1 MADDLVI
8 YFAFGSCMS
17 PQDFQRTVPQFEIL
31 GPAVLQDYKVAFT
44 HYSVGRAGG
53 VADIVAAPGQRA
65 EGVLYQFPMAYLSS
79 LDAREGV
86 PENTYQRITVDVS
99 VNNQIKSAVTYT
111 IVSKAETELA
121 PSNLYRDI
129 ILDGAAL
136 LTDEYRRQLQ
146 AHMEQLQKQQK
157 SL

>member
-1 MADDLVI
+1 MADDLVL

-44 HYSVGRAGG
+44 HYAAGRAGG
-53 VADIVAAPGQRA
+53 VADIVSAPGRQV
-65 EGVLYQFPMAYLSS
+65 EGVLYQFPVVYLSR
-79 LDAREGV
+79 LDEREGV
-86 PENTYQRITVDVS
+86 PENTYERITVDVS
-99 VNNQIKSAVTYT
+99 LNHQTKSAVTYT
-111 IVSKAETELA
+111 IVTKSETELA

-136 LTDEYRRQLQ
+136 LSENYRRQLRE
-146 AHMEQLQKQQK
+146 HMEQLQ
-157 SL
+157 SE